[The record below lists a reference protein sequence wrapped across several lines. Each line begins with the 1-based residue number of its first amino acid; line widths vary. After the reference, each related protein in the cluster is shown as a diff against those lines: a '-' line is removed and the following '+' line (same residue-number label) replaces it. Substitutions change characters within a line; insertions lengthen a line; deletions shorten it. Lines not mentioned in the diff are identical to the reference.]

1 MLRSIIQF
9 TSIFLLISVCF
20 SQTPRQATNEAAR
33 PAVGW
38 DSLKN
43 MIAYPEIAR
52 RAGVQGYAN
61 VSMELTETGVVESVS
76 ISGYGIFS
84 SNIEETV
91 KKIQW
96 LPELQNGKPTRS
108 TVVFELQFQLRS
120 IQDMP
125 KKRVLIIESDLP
137 VESKK
142 R

>member
-1 MLRSIIQF
+1 MLRSILYITAF
-9 TSIFLLISVCF
+9 FMAVSVCF
-20 SQTPRQATNEAAR
+20 SQPARPMVNESAR

-61 VSMELTETGVVESVS
+61 VSMELTETGAVESVS

-84 SNIEETV
+84 SNIEEIV
-91 KKIQW
+91 KKLQW
-96 LPELQNGKPTRS
+96 LPEMQNGKSVRA

-120 IQDMP
+120 MQDMP

-137 VESKK
+137 VGNTKK
-142 R
+142 